1 MPQPQNQPTSLPTP
15 TRPPQIVVI
24 GNGMVGHRLVEQ
36 LQTQAGAVAPQ
47 QTPQITVICEESRL
61 AYDRVHLSSHFDDP
75 APDLALATAEGYEQ
89 GGVRVVYGQAEAV
102 DTAQKTIQVNDQTL
116 SYDALVFA
124 TGSFPFVPPI
134 AGRDAPGC
142 FVYRTLDDLEQIR
155 DAARNARS
163 GVVIGGGLLGLEAA
177 GALQKL
183 GLTTHVVE
191 FAPQLMPA
199 QLDAEGGQTLR
210 RTIEDMGIGV
220 HVGKSTSEV
229 TLDDS
234 GRVSGLAFADGSALE
249 ADLVVFS
256 AGIRPRD
263 DLARASGLALG
274 ERGGIVIDDTC
285 QTSAPGVYAVGECAL
300 HGGRIYGLVAPGYS
314 MAKVAA
320 ASILHGLGLG
330 NAPATFTGAD
340 LSTKLK
346 LLGVEVGSFGDAK
359 GVTEGCR
366 TVSLSDNVRGT
377 YSKLVLSADGLRM
390 LGGLLVGDTARYNDL
405 LDLALFGTPLT
416 VPPETLIVPPL
427 PGGAVLPAI
436 TNALICSCENVR
448 ADAVCNAI
456 GEGARDIKALK
467 SCTGAGTGCGGCVPS
482 LHGLLQG
489 ELRRLGETVSN
500 HLCEHFAY
508 SRQEL
513 FNLIRVRGH
522 RAWDGVLAAHGSGLG
537 CEVCKPAV
545 GSVLA
550 SLHNE
555 YVLKPQHA
563 PLQDTNDAFLA
574 NIQKNGTYS
583 VMPRVPGGEITADS
597 LIAIGEVAR
606 NFGMYCK
613 ITGGQRIDL
622 LGAQR
627 DDLPAIWAE
636 LIAAGFESGHAYGKS
651 LRTIKSCVGSTW
663 CRYGVQDSTG
673 LAIRLELRYRGLR
686 SPHKLKSG
694 VSGCT
699 RECAEAR
706 SKDFGIIATEA
717 GWNLYVGGNGGVTPR
732 HALLLA
738 EGLDEQTLTRTID
751 RYLMFYV
758 RTADRLQR
766 TSAWLEGLEGGLDYL
781 RAVIMDDSLGLCA
794 DLDAAMD
801 QHVGSYEDEWAAA
814 LADPATPA
822 RFRTFVNADTRDTG
836 LQWVEERGQLR
847 PAFAHEMTQGLTP
860 LPMAGGDD

>member
-1 MPQPQNQPTSLPTP
+1 M
-15 TRPPQIVVI
+15 I
-24 GNGMVGHRLVEQ
+24 GNGMVGHRLTQQ
-36 LQTQAGAVAPQ
+36 LQAQSGSAAL
-47 QTPQITVICEESRL
+47 QITVVCEESRL

-75 APDLALATAEGYEQ
+75 APDLALATAGGYE
-89 GGVRVVYGQAEAV
+89 GSGVQVIYGRAHGV
-102 DTAQKTIQVNDQTL
+102 DTAQKTVQVAGQTL
-116 SYDALVFA
+116 PYDALVFA
-124 TGSFPFVPPI
+124 TGSFPFVPPLP
-134 AGRDAPGC
+134 GKDAPGC

-155 DAARNARS
+155 DAARNAKS

-199 QLDAEGGQTLR
+199 QLDPEGGQTLR
-210 RTIEDMGIGV
+210 RTIENMGIGV

-229 TLDDS
+229 TLDAAE
-234 GRVSGLAFADGSALE
+234 RVSGLSFADGSTLE

-263 DLARASGLALG
+263 DLARACGLTLG

-285 QTSAPGVYAVGECAL
+285 RTSAPDVYAVGECAL
-300 HGGRIYGLVAPGYS
+300 HDGRIYGLVAPGYS

-320 ASILHGLGLG
+320 ANILHGLGLHSLG
-330 NAPATFTGAD
+330 LSDAPATFTGAD

-377 YSKLVLSADGLRM
+377 YSKLVLSADGLCV

-405 LDLALFGTPLT
+405 LDLALSGTPLT

-427 PGGAVLPAI
+427 PGSATLPAS

-448 ADAVCNAI
+448 AEAVCAAI
-456 GEGARDIKALK
+456 EGGARDIKALK
-467 SCTGAGTGCGGCVPS
+467 SCTGAGTGCGGCVPG
-482 LHGLLQG
+482 LHGLLQS
-489 ELRRLGETVSN
+489 ELRRLGEAVSN

-513 FNLIRVRGH
+513 FDLIRVRGY
-522 RAWDGVLAAHGSGLG
+522 RAWDDVLAAHGTGLG

-545 GSVLA
+545 GSILA
-550 SLHNE
+550 SLHGE

-583 VMPRVPGGEITADS
+583 VMPRVPGGEITADG

-606 NFGMYCK
+606 NFGLYCK

-627 DDLPAIWAE
+627 DDLPAIWAG

-651 LRTIKSCVGSTW
+651 LRTIKSCVGSAW
-663 CRYGVQDSTG
+663 CRYGVQDSTT

-717 GWNLYVGGNGGVTPR
+717 GWNLYVGGNGGVTPK

-738 EGLDEQTLTRTID
+738 EGLDEATLTRTID

-766 TSAWLEGLEGGLDYL
+766 TSAWLEGLEGGLEYL
-781 RAVIMDDSLGLCA
+781 RGVIMDDSLGLCA
-794 DLDAAMD
+794 DLDAAME
-801 QHVGSYEDEWAAA
+801 QHIGSYEDEWGAA

-847 PAFAHEMTQGLTP
+847 PAFAHEMTRGLTL

>member
-1 MPQPQNQPTSLPTP
+1 MPQGPNQSLPSP
-15 TRPPQIVVI
+15 FHLPRIVVI
-24 GNGMVGHRLVEQ
+24 GNGMVGHRLIEQ
-36 LQTQAGAVAPQ
+36 LQSQAGETSIEITAV
-47 QTPQITVICEESRL
+47 CEESRL

-75 APDLALATAEGYEQ
+75 TPDLALATAEGYEQ
-89 GGVRVVYGQAEAV
+89 AGVRVVYGRAEAV
-102 DTAQKTIQVNDQTL
+102 DTVQKTVHVNGQTIR
-116 SYDALVFA
+116 YDALVFA
-124 TGSFPFVPPI
+124 TGSFPFVPTIP
-134 AGRDAPGC
+134 GRDAPGC

-155 DAARNARS
+155 AAAREAKS

-191 FAPQLMPA
+191 FAPHLMPT

-210 RTIEDMGIGV
+210 RTIEALGIGV

-229 TLDDS
+229 TVDDS
-234 GRVSGLAFADGSALE
+234 GHASGLAFADGSALD

-263 DLARASGLALG
+263 ELARAAGLALG
-274 ERGGIVIDDTC
+274 ERGGIVIDDSC
-285 QTSAPGVYAVGECAL
+285 RTSAPEVYAVGECAL

-320 ASILHGLGLG
+320 TNILHGLGLG
-330 NAPATFTGAD
+330 DAPAAFSGAD
-340 LSTKLK
+340 LSARLK

-359 GVTEGCR
+359 GTTEGCR
-366 TVSLSDNVRGT
+366 TVSLSDNMRGT
-377 YSKLVLSADGLRM
+377 YSKLVLSADGQRV
-390 LGGLLVGDTARYNDL
+390 LGGLLVGDTARYNEL
-405 LDLALFGTPLT
+405 LDLARSAAPLT
-416 VPPETLIVPPL
+416 VPPETLIVPP
-427 PGGAVLPAI
+427 PPDGRGSPAS
-436 TNALICSCENVR
+436 THALVCSCENVR
-448 ADAVCNAI
+448 ADAVCAAVQ
-456 GEGARDIKALK
+456 GGAHDLRALK
-467 SCTGAGTGCGGCVPS
+467 ACTGAGTGCGGCLPT
-482 LHGLLQG
+482 LGGLLHS
-489 ELRRLGETVSN
+489 ELRRLGESVST

-513 FNLIRVRGH
+513 FDVIRVKEH
-522 RAWDGVLAAHGSGLG
+522 RAWDDVLAAHGTGLG

-545 GSVLA
+545 GSILA

-555 YVLKPQHA
+555 YLLKPQHA

-583 VMPRVPGGEITADS
+583 VVPRVPGGEITADG

-606 NFGMYCK
+606 RYRLYCK
-613 ITGGQRIDL
+613 VTGGQRIDL

-651 LRTIKSCVGSTW
+651 LRTVKSCVGSTW

-673 LAIRLELRYRGLR
+673 LAVRLELRYRGLR

-694 VSGCT
+694 VSGCA

-706 SKDFGIIATEA
+706 GKDFGIIATET

-732 HALLLA
+732 HALLLV
-738 EGLDEQTLTRTID
+738 EDLDEETLIRTID
-751 RYLMFYV
+751 RYLMFYI

-766 TSAWLEGLEGGLDYL
+766 TSAWLEGLEGGVDYL
-781 RAVIMDDSLGLCA
+781 RGVIMDDSLGLCA
-794 DLDAAMD
+794 DLDAAMAR
-801 QHVGSYEDEWAAA
+801 HVGSYEDEWAAA
-814 LADPATPA
+814 LADPATPG

-847 PAFAHEMTQGLTP
+847 PAQRHELTP
-860 LPMAGGDD
+860 LPMVGGDD